1 MPSAAGATIAP
12 QAGAVMSSHT
22 VAVGSTSSTRRRSD
36 RDELMLVPNLCP
48 FSSRCPVQ
56 LLDSVGPPG
65 SSSAGQST
73 TFGTWGPEV
82 QILSPRPRA
91 LAFPNATHATT
102 AGTPRGPLAAGGPD
116 GTQPGGTRS
125 RAGRPGRR
133 GDRTVRAQCCR
144 GLPGRLAVRSAG
156 CYLRE
161 AGGVG
166 RRRARP
172 AARHPGL
179 RVEHAAYAPGPSDH
193 GAELPQAAVPA
204 AEASTRRR
212 SLGDPA

>member
-82 QILSPRPRA
+82 QILSPRLLPLLYMPRRSPRA
-91 LAFPNATHATT
+91 QETLEE
-102 AGTPRGPLAAGGPD
+102 RW
-116 GTQPGGTRS
+116 
-125 RAGRPGRR
+125 
-133 GDRTVRAQCCR
+133 
-144 GLPGRLAVRSAG
+144 
-156 CYLRE
+156 
-161 AGGVG
+161 
-166 RRRARP
+166 
-172 AARHPGL
+172 
-179 RVEHAAYAPGPSDH
+179 
-193 GAELPQAAVPA
+193 
-204 AEASTRRR
+204 
-212 SLGDPA
+212 